1 MRYGN
6 PRVAL
11 EMARSGNSVVEE
23 PMIAFLEARINPT
36 KANVD
41 HAIDELMA
49 GYKEYPIEP
58 GWVAQAL
65 GTFGRTEEA
74 VRFLLALPPHAQYGD
89 AAEMLFRPHMSAVRH
104 DPRFMRVARIFGVT
118 DYWIKSGI
126 LPDFCYD
133 PSLPYDCKRELAKLG
148 TH

>member
-1 MRYGN
+1 
-6 PRVAL
+6 
-11 EMARSGNSVVEE
+11 MARSGNSVIEE

-49 GYKEYPIEP
+49 GYREYPIEP

-65 GTFGRTEEA
+65 GLFGRNEEA
-74 VRFLLALPPHAQYGD
+74 IRFLLAYPLGGKSGD
-89 AAEMLFRPHMSAVRH
+89 GAEMLFRPPLREVRR
-104 DPRFMRVARIFGVT
+104 DPRFMQIAHNFGVT

-126 LPDFCYD
+126 LPDFCYE
-133 PSLPYDCKRELAKLG
+133 PGLPYDCKQELAKLPRS
-148 TH
+148 